1 MNRSEFIP
9 KLNNI
14 LDDCGNDM
22 PQGSK
27 RRPFLVYSWKKY
39 NRNNMNIVVV
49 SRFKEIKD
57 VLMEKEKWVAY
68 LQLMFHR

>member
-9 KLNNI
+9 KLNKI
-14 LDDCGNDM
+14 LDDCGDAM
-22 PQGSK
+22 PKGSK

-39 NRNNMNIVVV
+39 NRNKINIVVI

-57 VLMEKEKWVAY
+57 VLMEKRKWAAY
-68 LQLMFHR
+68 LQLMLYR